1 MRVFKSIK
9 YWGHFFVDTTILYLS
24 MLFPRKRNL
33 MIFGAWFGNKYDD
46 NPKYLFEYIYNFRK
60 DLKVTWITS
69 NDAVYQIVK
78 SKNLPVCKSHSWK
91 AIYLSLR
98 ARYVITATYNL
109 GGDIGEKLMKLMG
122 GARFI
127 NLWHGVPLK
136 KVVFDDDLFRPK
148 ETIGT
153 KLQYFLQSFPHRHCY
168 HFATSPEIKRRYISC
183 FRSDDKHV
191 IDLGQARNDY
201 FYVEHKNPYRER
213 FSGKKIIVY
222 MPTHRR
228 EGKQIMDMYKLLDL
242 KRINELCEKFN
253 AVFLIKKH
261 FYHRNEPTIGSEFSC
276 IYEITHET
284 TPSQIIL
291 DCADILITDYSS
303 CYIDHLLLDRPQI
316 FYCFDLNDYLAHDRG
331 MYEEY
336 KPNIPGPIC
345 SDKETLCCEI
355 EDALNGVDKFED
367 KRRAKRDYYYS
378 KWNQREVSPQQTEQI
393 LKL

>member
-1 MRVFKSIK
+1 
-9 YWGHFFVDTTILYLS
+9 

-69 NDAVYQIVK
+69 NDMVYQIVK

-136 KVVFDDDLFRPK
+136 KVVFDDDLSRPR

-168 HFATSPEIKRRYISC
+168 HLQQVL
-183 FRSDDKHV
+183 RS
-191 IDLGQARNDY
+191 
-201 FYVEHKNPYRER
+201 RE
-213 FSGKKIIVY
+213 
-222 MPTHRR
+222 
-228 EGKQIMDMYKLLDL
+228 
-242 KRINELCEKFN
+242 
-253 AVFLIKKH
+253 
-261 FYHRNEPTIGSEFSC
+261 
-276 IYEITHET
+276 
-284 TPSQIIL
+284 
-291 DCADILITDYSS
+291 DI
-303 CYIDHLLLDRPQI
+303 
-316 FYCFDLNDYLAHDRG
+316 
-331 MYEEY
+331 
-336 KPNIPGPIC
+336 
-345 SDKETLCCEI
+345 
-355 EDALNGVDKFED
+355 
-367 KRRAKRDYYYS
+367 
-378 KWNQREVSPQQTEQI
+378 
-393 LKL
+393 